1 MREIPVWLPDQPSPE
16 RLESCHER
24 ALPDFLVIGAQRS
37 GTTSLY
43 DLLCTHP
50 AVAPA
55 VMKEIHY
62 FDAWYDRGPC
72 WYRAHFP
79 LRSDLR
85 EGDADRLTG
94 EATPYL
100 LFDPRAPGRVTETL
114 GSPALIAILRDP
126 VERAWSHFH
135 HQRRRGNEP
144 LPTFEAAIDAEGA
157 RRDDG
162 EELQG
167 AARSDRDR
175 SYLARGRYA
184 EQLERWI
191 GAFGRERLL
200 VLFTADLRVDP
211 QGTVRSAWS
220 HLGVDAVEV
229 PAVAERNVG
238 GTPPISGRTRDRLRQ
253 HFDDGDRQLS
263 QLLGVE
269 VPWS

>member
-1 MREIPVWLPDQPSPE
+1 MREIPVWLPDQPSTE
-16 RLESCHER
+16 RLGSCHER

-50 AVAPA
+50 SVAPA

-62 FDAWYDRGPC
+62 FDAWYDRGRC

-79 LRSDLR
+79 LEAELR
-85 EGDADRLTG
+85 EGDVRWATG

-100 LFDPRAPGRVTETL
+100 LYDDRGPNRVAETL

-126 VERAWSHFH
+126 VDRAWSHFH

-144 LPTFEAAIDAEGA
+144 IPTFEAAIEAEAA
-157 RRDDG
+157 RRGDG
-162 EELQG
+162 EALEG
-167 AARSDRDR
+167 GARSDRDR

-184 EQLERWI
+184 EQLQRWI

-200 VLFTADLRVDP
+200 VLFTADLAADR
-211 QGTVRSAWS
+211 QGTLSSSWG
-220 HLGVDAVEV
+220 HLGVDPVEV
-229 PAVAERNVG
+229 PAVAERNPG
-238 GTPPISGRTRDRLRQ
+238 HTPPLSARTRYRLRE
-253 HFDDGDRQLS
+253 HFADCDRQL
-263 QLLGVE
+263 
-269 VPWS
+269 

>member
-43 DLLCTHP
+43 DLLCAHP
-50 AVAPA
+50 AVASA

-79 LRSDLR
+79 LRSELR
-85 EGDADRLTG
+85 GGDARRVTG

-100 LFDPRAPGRVTETL
+100 LFDPRGPHRVAETL
-114 GSPALIAILRDP
+114 GSPTLIAILRDP

-144 LPTFEAAIDAEGA
+144 LPTFEAAIDAEA
-157 RRDDG
+157 ERRDDG
-162 EELQG
+162 EGLQG
-167 AARSDRDR
+167 GARSDRDT

-191 GAFGRERLL
+191 GTFGRERLL
-200 VLFTADLRVDP
+200 VLFTADLAADP
-211 QGTVRSAWS
+211 QGTVASAWG
-220 HLGVDAVEV
+220 HLGVDPLEM
-229 PAVAERNVG
+229 PAVRQRNTG
-238 GTPPISGRTRDRLRQ
+238 DSPPLSARTRHRLRR
-253 HFDDGDRQLS
+253 HFAEHDRHLS
-263 QLLGVE
+263 QLLGME
-269 VPWS
+269 PPWR